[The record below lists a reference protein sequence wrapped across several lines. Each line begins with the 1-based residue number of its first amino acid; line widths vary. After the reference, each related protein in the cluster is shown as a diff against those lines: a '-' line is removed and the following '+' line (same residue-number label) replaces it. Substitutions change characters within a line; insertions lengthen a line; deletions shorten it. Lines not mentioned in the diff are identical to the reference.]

1 MFLNLL
7 LLVCGFAILIKGADF
22 MVAGASSLA
31 KRFNVSTLVIG
42 LTVVAF
48 GTSAPEMTV
57 NIINSTAGRNAA
69 IFGNIIG
76 SNMFNLLFILGVTG
90 LIYPLVVQKSSVKY
104 EVPFSLS
111 GIFIV
116 WLLVNDQVVRGE
128 STNFLSRVDALILFS
143 GFLIFLVY
151 IYRSLKTKTDDTE
164 GESIKQYKTGVSV
177 AMVIGGIAM
186 LIGGGYL
193 VTENAVGI
201 AQHFGLSEKLIGLT
215 ILAVGTS
222 LPELATTVVAALKR
236 QTDIAIG
243 NVVGSNIFNIFLIL
257 SINGIISPIEYPAH
271 QHETHLEHAVLNTDL
286 YVLGIGTLALLLA
299 MFTLNRNKV
308 DRWEAFIF
316 LLMYIGYT
324 YYLIIRN

>member
-7 LLVCGFAILIKGADF
+7 LLITGFVILIKGADY

-31 KRFNVSTLVIG
+31 RRFNVSPLVIG

-57 NIINSTAGRNAA
+57 NIINSTAGRNEA

-76 SNMFNLLFILGVTG
+76 SNLFNLLFILGVTG

-111 GIFIV
+111 GIFTV
-116 WLLVNDQVVRGE
+116 WLLVNDQAVRGE
-128 STNFLSRVDALILFS
+128 SNNFLSRIDALILFT

-164 GESIKQYKTGVSV
+164 GESIKQYKTGISII
-177 AMVIGGIAM
+177 MVIGGIAM

-222 LPELATTVVAALKR
+222 LPELATTVVAAFKR

-257 SINGIISPIEYPAH
+257 AINGII
-271 QHETHLEHAVLNTDL
+271 T
-286 YVLGIGTLALLLA
+286 
-299 MFTLNRNKV
+299 
-308 DRWEAFIF
+308 
-316 LLMYIGYT
+316 
-324 YYLIIRN
+324 

>member
-1 MFLNLL
+1 MVLNLL
-7 LLVCGFAILIKGADF
+7 LLIIGFAILIKGADF

-31 KRFNVSTLVIG
+31 RRFNVSPLVIG

-57 NIINSTAGRNAA
+57 NIINSTAGRNEA

-76 SNMFNLLFILGVTG
+76 SNLFNLLFILGVTG

-111 GIFIV
+111 GIFVV
-116 WLLVNDQVVRGE
+116 WILVNDQVVRGE
-128 STNFLSRVDALILFS
+128 PSNFLSRTDALILFS

-164 GESIKQYKTGVSV
+164 GESIKQYTTGISV
-177 AMVIGGIAM
+177 VMVIGGIAM

-257 SINGIISPIEYPAH
+257 AINGIISPIEYPAH
-271 QHETHLEHAVLNTDL
+271 QHETHVEQAVLNTDL
-286 YVLGIGTLALLLA
+286 YVLGIGTLALLLS

-308 DRWEAFIF
+308 DRWEAFVF